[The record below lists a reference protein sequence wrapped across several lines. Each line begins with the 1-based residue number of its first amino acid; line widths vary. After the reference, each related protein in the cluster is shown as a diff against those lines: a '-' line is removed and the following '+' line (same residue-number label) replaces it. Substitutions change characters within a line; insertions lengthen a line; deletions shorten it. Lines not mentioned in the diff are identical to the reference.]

1 MKPYPVCREA
11 RKWEENLL
19 KNLEK
24 FEEKVIRPVKEGN
37 LTAVLKKRG
46 KSRIIG
52 RIEEKGKAT
61 RAVKINKN
69 DEVDL
74 RQA

>member
-1 MKPYPVCREA
+1 M
-11 RKWEENLL
+11 

-46 KSRIIG
+46 KRRIIR
-52 RIEEKGKAT
+52 RIEEKGKSDQS
-61 RAVKINKN
+61 RRKVWKN
-69 DEVDL
+69 WPSTGK
-74 RQA
+74 